1 LPEDRQAQTEEYSVR
16 GWQGR
21 HGKPGAGDRAEERG
35 SQQIHGRGRGKRL
48 FGHGDIRF
56 VLLSLLSEKPSY
68 GYELIKAIEE
78 RLSGAYVPSPGLV
91 YPTLTLLEEMGYIST
106 ETSGEG
112 KKLHSVTPQ
121 GKAFLKVSKPVV
133 EKIFDRMSVAA
144 ECHKRSENPQLVR
157 AIENLKLALKLK
169 SSAGELTQEQIRTIA
184 STLDEA
190 ARTIEAC

>member
-1 LPEDRQAQTEEYSVR
+1 M
-16 GWQGR
+16 
-21 HGKPGAGDRAEERG
+21 HG
-35 SQQIHGRGRGKRL
+35 QGRGKRL
-48 FGHGDIRF
+48 FGHGDIRL

-91 YPTLTLLEEMGYIST
+91 YPTLTLLEEMGYISA
-106 ETSGEG
+106 ETNEEG
-112 KKLHSVTPQ
+112 KKFFSVTPQ

-133 EKIFDRMSVAA
+133 KTIFDRMSDAA
-144 ECHKRSENPQLVR
+144 ECQKRSENPQLVR
-157 AIENLKLALKLK
+157 AIENLKLALKLR